1 MKPILKT
8 MWAML
13 AALGTGYVA
22 GAQTTLDECIVW
34 LTTIIRR

>member
-8 MWAML
+8 MCAML

-22 GAQTTLDECIVW
+22 GAQTTLDK
-34 LTTIIRR
+34 